1 MASVGAFNQTLQEF
15 LDELTQ
21 TFPENKGI
29 KKQKIKFEVGIKAN
43 ARLALDSIMP
53 ELAKYAD
60 AITKRD
66 ETVIPEVKGAFPEIN
81 FEELWSSGIS
91 DDTKKVIWDYMNTLL
106 MLGTTIMTIP
116 TNMLSEIEKIAQS
129 CVSQMQENDTQPDDV
144 FMKAQQSILQN
155 GMFQN
160 LAGQLQNN
168 PALMQQNNQPKVNPE
183 KVNKVRKGKK
193 K

>member
-1 MASVGAFNQTLQEF
+1 MASVSAFNQTLQEF

-29 KKQKIKFEVGIKAN
+29 KKQKVKFEVGIKAN

-66 ETVIPEVKGAFPEIN
+66 ETVIPEVKHAFPEID
-81 FEELWSSGIS
+81 FQELWNSGIS

-116 TNMLSEIEKIAQS
+116 TNMLSEIEKIAQT
-129 CVSQMQENDTQPDDV
+129 CVNQMQESNTQPDDV

-168 PALMQQNNQPKVNPE
+168 PALMQQNNQTRVNPE
-183 KVNKVRKGKK
+183 KANKVRKGKK